1 MAAIIDPI
9 ADMLTRIRNAGQAG
23 RPTVTIPAS
32 REKAALATV
41 LREAGYIADC
51 RIEGDQKRS
60 LLVDLKY
67 SGKKPVIE
75 GLKRIS
81 SPARRVYVHSDEI
94 PRVMGGLG
102 ISVLSTSKG
111 LMSDRAARRQN
122 LGGELLCEIW

>member
-51 RIEGDQKRS
+51 RTEGDQKRS
-60 LLVDLKY
+60 ILIDLKY